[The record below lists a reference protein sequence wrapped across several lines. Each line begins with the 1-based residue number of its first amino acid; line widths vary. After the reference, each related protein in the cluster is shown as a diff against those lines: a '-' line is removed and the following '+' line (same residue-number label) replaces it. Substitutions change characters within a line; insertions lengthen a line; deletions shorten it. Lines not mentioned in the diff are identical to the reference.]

1 MYILKYSYIHLHT
14 YTYIQGHD
22 TAHRPDS
29 RNGYHANAYHP
40 NAYGYPQD
48 TQRTGTTEE
57 EEEEGN
63 EEDSYSASDRT
74 IDPSESVTS
83 SFLDSAR
90 EPVVEQ

>member
-1 MYILKYSYIHLHT
+1 MHT
-14 YTYIQGHD
+14 YTYIQGHN

-29 RNGYHANAYHP
+29 RNGYHP
-40 NAYGYPQD
+40 DAYGYPPD

-57 EEEEGN
+57 EEGN
-63 EEDSYSASDRT
+63 KEDSYSASDRT
-74 IDPSESVTS
+74 MDPSESVTS